1 MQQRAGSPVPKYDV
15 MVDGERMVRVKS
27 DDEVRT
33 WLANYREEHQEDDP
47 EATHV
52 QIVHLRFA
60 GGSLV
65 PRERFF

>member
-1 MQQRAGSPVPKYDV
+1 

-33 WLANYREEHQEDDP
+33 WLAKYREEHQEDDP

>member
-1 MQQRAGSPVPKYDV
+1 MPKYDV
-15 MVDGERMVRVKS
+15 MVDGERIVRVKS

-52 QIVHLRFA
+52 QIVHLRCA